1 MSQLNKLYRNFI
13 ILQEDER
20 GYSNSNDKT
29 LSGYSKIEAKGDKCK
44 ISFYAQNLRSDI
56 NDYHAL
62 AICSKKDNKKI
73 LDLGNIVVSDGG
85 KAELTKEYSIDDI
98 GGIGL
103 SYDKISGVAVAKMK
117 EDIPIIIMCGF
128 INGEEP
134 KDNWKNYKIEKD
146 SCEKSKAEHKKKD
159 SKKKKEKRTDGD
171 KILEEKSSA
180 VSKEETSASI
190 TNSSEDRK
198 KVNGPNEAN
207 ANNLTTTIPQTVPTG
222 MGTMAMG
229 TVPTGTIPTAT
240 IPMGTVQTGTV
251 PIATMPNGTMP
262 NGTMTNGTMTNIQGE
277 VSEFIDS
284 IGGTAV
290 DTNQDGVVDTVCI
303 PYETM
308 VDMMGTTGTAMNGST
323 MNGAVPFGT
332 LNSMPNINMQNGQT
346 TLPYGYIHRVE
357 NESDNPFNSNNYE
370 NPFASTENIDTPFY
384 DRRKDPFDDKFYN
397 ENPFLNNN
405 RSDNFADV
413 GIKEDND
420 YISTINRTRI
430 ASTKKTTS
438 KFDEYENQIEEL
450 SSNFKIRG
458 SVGEYFE
465 TIARGF
471 ELVKD
476 YPREIKYCKW
486 YEVPVGD
493 LNDLCNMSNY
503 NRYTVAYYPMLNYY
517 PYIRKYKRFLL
528 GYKCDKDGNLKYI
541 VYGIPGRK
549 NIEDQ
554 PYEGKTGFVTWVK
567 DKQRDGM
574 GYWLMFYDF
583 RNSIVVVPME
593 Q

>member
-1 MSQLNKLYRNFI
+1 LYRNFI

-73 LDLGNIVVSDGG
+73 LDLGNITVSDVG
-85 KAELTKEYSIDDI
+85 KADLTKEYPIDDI

-117 EDIPIIIMCGF
+117 EGIPIIIMCGF

-134 KDNWKNYKIEKD
+134 KDNWKNYKIEKECSD
-146 SCEKSKAEHKKKD
+146 KSKSENKKKD
-159 SKKKKEKRTDGD
+159 SKKKKDKRTDED
-171 KILEEKSSA
+171 KAIEEKSSTVNKEA
-180 VSKEETSASI
+180 V
-190 TNSSEDRK
+190 SEDRK
-198 KVNGPNEAN
+198 KVNGPDAAN
-207 ANNLTTTIPQTVPTG
+207 TNNVSTTVPPVAATGTG
-222 MGTMAMG
+222 MGTIATETIPTATIPTG
-229 TVPTGTIPTAT
+229 TIATGTIPTAT
-240 IPMGTVQTGTV
+240 MPTGTM
-251 PIATMPNGTMP
+251 IS
-262 NGTMTNGTMTNIQGE
+262 IEDE
-277 VSEFIDS
+277 VNEFIDS
-284 IGGTAV
+284 IGETKV
-290 DTNQDGVVDTVCI
+290 DINQDGVVDTVCI

-308 VDMMGTTGTAMNGST
+308 VDMMGTTGTG

-332 LNSMPNINMQNGQT
+332 MNSNTNINNPTEQMNM
-346 TLPYGYIHRVE
+346 PYGYIHRIE
-357 NESDNPFNSNNYE
+357 NDINNPFSSNNYE
-370 NPFASTENIDTPFY
+370 NPFASAEKVDTPFY
-384 DRRKDPFDDKFYN
+384 NRQKDPFDDDFYK
-397 ENPFLNNN
+397 ENPFVSNN
-405 RSDNFADV
+405 RTDKFSNM
-413 GIKEDND
+413 GIKDDSD
-420 YISTINRTRI
+420 YMTTINRARI
-430 ASTKKTTS
+430 ATAQKTIS
-438 KFDEYENQIEEL
+438 KFDEYESEIEEL
-450 SSNFKIRG
+450 SNNFKIRG

-476 YPREIKYCKW
+476 GPREIKYCKW
-486 YEVPVGD
+486 YEVPVSD

-549 NIEDQ
+549 DIEEQ

-567 DKQRDGM
+567 DTQRDGM

>member
-73 LDLGNIVVSDGG
+73 LDLGNITVSDVG
-85 KAELTKEYSIDDI
+85 KADLTKEYPIDDI

-117 EDIPIIIMCGF
+117 EGIPIIIMCGF

-134 KDNWKNYKIEKD
+134 KDNWKNYKIEKECSD
-146 SCEKSKAEHKKKD
+146 KSKSENKKKD
-159 SKKKKEKRTDGD
+159 SKKKKDKRTDED
-171 KILEEKSSA
+171 KAIEEKSSTVNKEA
-180 VSKEETSASI
+180 V
-190 TNSSEDRK
+190 SEDRK
-198 KVNGPNEAN
+198 KVNGPDAAN
-207 ANNLTTTIPQTVPTG
+207 TNNVSTTVPPVAATGTG
-222 MGTMAMG
+222 MGTIA
-229 TVPTGTIPTAT
+229 TETIPTATIPTGTIPTAT

-262 NGTMTNGTMTNIQGE
+262 NGTMTNIQGE

-290 DTNQDGVVDTVCI
+290 DINQDGVVDTVCI

-370 NPFASTENIDTPFY
+370 NPFALTENIDTPFY

-397 ENPFLNNN
+397 ENPFVNNN

-420 YISTINRTRI
+420 YISTSNRTRI

-476 YPREIKYCKW
+476 GPREIKYCKW
-486 YEVPVGD
+486 YEVPVSD

-549 NIEDQ
+549 DIEEQ

-567 DKQRDGM
+567 DTQRDGM